1 MGHDRS
7 HRGSSTVT
15 IVAHV
20 RAALYERT
28 GPAGEVLRVDEVI
41 RPSPGPGEVLVR
53 VTASG
58 VNPTDV
64 KSRSGLTPRPI
75 NGFQVPHQDGAGV
88 IEAVGEG
95 VEPSRI
101 GERVWLWMAAVG
113 QWGTAAQWSLLPS
126 EQAVPLADGSSDAL
140 GACLG
145 VPAMT
150 AHHCLFADGP
160 LDGACV
166 LVAGGA
172 GAVGHYAIELAK
184 RAGAR
189 VAATVSTDAKAEL
202 ARAAGADLVVDYRN
216 PQAPDAL
223 RDFAPVMDR
232 IVEVNLPANLDV
244 DLQLSGP
251 GTTVVVYASSGPDP
265 VVPVRRCMTANVRLR
280 FMLLYG
286 VQRPALLA
294 AAADIAAAVTEGA
307 LSELPLHRYSLEEV
321 VQAHEAVEAGVVGK
335 VLVEP

>member
-1 MGHDRS
+1 M
-7 HRGSSTVT
+7 
-15 IVAHV
+15 

-28 GPAGEVLRVDEVI
+28 GPAGEVLRVDEIV

-53 VTASG
+53 ITASG

-64 KSRSGLTPRPI
+64 KTRSGLTPRPI
-75 NGFQVPHQDGAGV
+75 SGFQVPHQDGAGV
-88 IEAVGEG
+88 IDAVGEG
-95 VEPSRI
+95 VDPSRV

-113 QWGTAAQWSLLPS
+113 PWGTAAQWSLVPS
-126 EQAVPLADGSSDAL
+126 EQAVALASGSSDAL

-160 LDGACV
+160 LDGASV

-172 GAVGHYAIELAK
+172 GAVGHYAIELAR

-189 VAATVSTDAKAEL
+189 VAATVSSGAKAEL
-202 ARAAGADLVVDYRN
+202 ARKAGAEVVVDYRA
-216 PQAPDAL
+216 PQALETL

-232 IVEVNLPANLDV
+232 IIEVNLPANLDV

-251 GTTVVVYASSGPDP
+251 ETTVVVYASSGQDP
-265 VVPVRRCMTANVRLR
+265 VMPIRRCMAANVRFR

-286 VQRPALLA
+286 VPRPALLT
-294 AAADIAAAVTEGA
+294 AAADIADAVSEGY
-307 LSELPLHRYSLEEV
+307 LSELPLHRYHLDEI
-321 VQAHEAVEAGVVGK
+321 VQAHQAVEAGVVGK
-335 VLVEP
+335 VIVEP

>member
-1 MGHDRS
+1 
-7 HRGSSTVT
+7 
-15 IVAHV
+15 V

-28 GPAGEVLRVDEVI
+28 GTAREVLRVDEVI

-64 KSRSGLTPRPI
+64 KSRSGLTPRAI
-75 NGFQVPHQDGAGV
+75 DGFQVPHQDGAGV
-88 IEAVGEG
+88 IESVGEG
-95 VEPSRI
+95 VEPSRV
-101 GERVWLWMAAVG
+101 GERVWMWLAAVG
-113 QWGTAAQWSLLPS
+113 RWGTAAQWSLVPS
-126 EQAVPLADGSSDAL
+126 EQALPLASGASDAL

-160 LDGACV
+160 LDGANV

-189 VAATVSTDAKAEL
+189 VAATVSDEAKAEL
-202 ARAAGADLVVDYRN
+202 ASAAGADLVVDYRS
-216 PQAPDAL
+216 PQALDVL
-223 RDFAPVMDR
+223 FDFSPVMDR
-232 IVEVNLPANLDV
+232 IIEVNLPANLDL
-244 DLQLSGP
+244 DLHLSGP

-265 VVPVRRCMTANVRLR
+265 VIPLRRCMTANVRLR

-294 AAADIAAAVTEGA
+294 AAADIADAVAEGA
-307 LSELPLHRYSLEEV
+307 LSELPLHRYSLEEI
-321 VQAHEAVEAGVVGK
+321 VQAHETVEAGVVGK